1 MECGLILISAPAG
14 YGKTTLLSAWLSR
27 TDCPATWLSLDDND
41 NDLTRF
47 LNYLTAALGVIDPSI
62 KDIFN
67 GTHNFSAQPDIETL
81 LTPLIN
87 HLYQFSHPFC
97 LVFDDYHVIQN
108 QTVHQAVE
116 FILEHRPPALH
127 VIIVTRAD
135 PPLPLA
141 RLRACSDLLELR
153 MADLRF
159 TLQEAAEFLNH
170 TMGLKVTPEDV
181 TRITTRTEGWIAGL
195 QMAALSMQNS
205 EDIPGFIT
213 NLTGTHHYI
222 FDYLI
227 EEILR
232 QQTPEIHRFL
242 LYTSILDQLT
252 APLCDALLV
261 STTETQPTRPSSIIL
276 KELEHNNL
284 FIIPLDHEKRWY
296 RYHPLFAELLR
307 GYLKQNDAGQIA
319 ILHKRASAW
328 LETHG
333 LIPSAIRHLFAA
345 SDWEG
350 VVRLVSVNI
359 FAMLEQN
366 ELNSISR
373 QLDNLTSE
381 KSSARPWLLMGRA
394 WLAAY
399 TGQLSAVEP
408 ILKMAESEIS
418 SLTSE
423 LELQTLGGHI
433 AAIRAYI
440 NWIGDQRDIA
450 VKAAEAAL
458 EWLPESEHL
467 IRCQAATLL
476 GLTYNDSK
484 ARESALKQALAHAR
498 ECKVS
503 HVTIF
508 AHGCWAWMLAMQGRL
523 HAAASACQEAIQLA
537 QSASSHQP
545 LPTLSHV
552 FSTLSFV
559 LCEWNDLEG
568 ALHYSKEAVN
578 LARQWE
584 QADALHF
591 ALDNLGN
598 ALYASGDV
606 EGAFVTNHQAWQV
619 ARNTSRWFEEI
630 TISQEAEWYLAQG
643 NLGTAREIL
652 RRAQVQIDEI
662 SNAAFSDYKSQ
673 LIPLTIIQI
682 LIAQKQYSKA
692 LKLTRLF
699 LDEFENKKI
708 GYYIIRLLTWQALV
722 YNGLRQP
729 DQALASLER
738 ALTLAAPEGYV
749 RTFIKPQPGLINLLR
764 LAHTA
769 RIMPDY
775 IEKLL
780 ATFEQEVRSQSI
792 EMVPAHGLVEPLT
805 DRELEVLRQLAQG
818 CTDKKIAENLVIAR
832 ETVHKHLKNIYGKL
846 DVHSRTEAVARA
858 YDLKLL

>member
-1 MECGLILISAPAG
+1 
-14 YGKTTLLSAWLSR
+14 
-27 TDCPATWLSLDDND
+27 
-41 NDLTRF
+41 
-47 LNYLTAALGVIDPSI
+47 
-62 KDIFN
+62 
-67 GTHNFSAQPDIETL
+67 
-81 LTPLIN
+81 
-87 HLYQFSHPFC
+87 
-97 LVFDDYHVIQN
+97 
-108 QTVHQAVE
+108 
-116 FILEHRPPALH
+116 
-127 VIIVTRAD
+127 
-135 PPLPLA
+135 
-141 RLRACSDLLELR
+141 
-153 MADLRF
+153 
-159 TLQEAAEFLNH
+159 
-170 TMGLKVTPEDV
+170 
-181 TRITTRTEGWIAGL
+181 
-195 QMAALSMQNS
+195 
-205 EDIPGFIT
+205 
-213 NLTGTHHYI
+213 
-222 FDYLI
+222 
-227 EEILR
+227 
-232 QQTPEIHRFL
+232 
-242 LYTSILDQLT
+242 
-252 APLCDALLV
+252 
-261 STTETQPTRPSSIIL
+261 
-276 KELEHNNL
+276 
-284 FIIPLDHEKRWY
+284 
-296 RYHPLFAELLR
+296 
-307 GYLKQNDAGQIA
+307 
-319 ILHKRASAW
+319 
-328 LETHG
+328 
-333 LIPSAIRHLFAA
+333 
-345 SDWEG
+345 
-350 VVRLVSVNI
+350 
-359 FAMLEQN
+359 
-366 ELNSISR
+366 
-373 QLDNLTSE
+373 
-381 KSSARPWLLMGRA
+381 
-394 WLAAY
+394 
-399 TGQLSAVEP
+399 
-408 ILKMAESEIS
+408 MAESEIS

-508 AHGCWAWMLAMQGRL
+508 AHACWAWMLTMQGRL
-523 HAAASACQEAIQLA
+523 HEAASACQEAIQLA